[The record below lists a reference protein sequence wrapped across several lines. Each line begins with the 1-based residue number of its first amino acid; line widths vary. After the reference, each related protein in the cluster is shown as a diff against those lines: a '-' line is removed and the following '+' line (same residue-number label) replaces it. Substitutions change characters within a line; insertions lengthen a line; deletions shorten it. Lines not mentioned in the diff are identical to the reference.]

1 MIPCT
6 IWCFGGSRSPANDIS
21 QPDPGAVRY
30 TRCVDLHCRE
40 GSEGCLIFLPVR
52 YPLHVCMT
60 HLTGRGGC
68 LYIIPVRYSLY
79 VIPVRYSLYI
89 IPVRWHH
96 PCKMR
101 ILQGSG
107 GALAS
112 THTRYP
118 YTLDIYL
125 HQQKFSQSLVAQF
138 STHTERAVRCECPPL
153 CVGVEP
159 PVSPASSPPSWRGK
173 HRFRGWSRPAATRRP
188 ASCSHRRHAL
198 RWP

>member
-1 MIPCT
+1 M
-6 IWCFGGSRSPANDIS
+6 
-21 QPDPGAVRY
+21 RY

-40 GSEGCLIFLPVR
+40 GGSEGCLIFLPVR

-79 VIPVRYSLYI
+79 I

-118 YTLDIYL
+118 YILDIYL
-125 HQQKFSQSLVAQF
+125 HQQKCSQSLVAQA
-138 STHTERAVRCECPPL
+138 STHTEHTCKECNDEKSQSWTVAREALQECVCFAVGAHIRLKARARLYIYGSVRL
-153 CVGVEP
+153 I
-159 PVSPASSPPSWRGK
+159 ARY
-173 HRFRGWSRPAATRRP
+173 T
-188 ASCSHRRHAL
+188 
-198 RWP
+198 